1 MISIITGKPGSGKTL
16 FAVYLMYLDT
26 ILNGYDHYLK
36 SCKEIEELNKNGYN
50 FNYPKQKHVTYF
62 NGQARFSPNGHL
74 PKTTYMLDPWE
85 LGLPSQDRDVQ
96 LVFPFSKIYID
107 EAQRYYN
114 SRLSY
119 LFPDF
124 VSRFFELHRHYGLD
138 ITLIAQRGGLIDLN
152 IRELAEKLYYIEDL
166 KLVKDSLGNMVSATW
181 IIREFGSNADLEKYV
196 NGNKELGEERIYTCS
211 ENLFKFYNTR
221 FYKFLFLNRVEN
233 REFLD
238 KSLNPF
244 KYNPEICNKLSQL
257 YSATAPENFY
267 KKENKKEVNSN
278 V

>member
-1 MISIITGKPGSGKTL
+1 MISIITGKPGAGKTL
-16 FAVYLMYLDT
+16 FAVFKMLEDT
-26 ILNGYDHYLK
+26 IKDGYDNYIT
-36 SCKEIEELNKNGYN
+36 SCKEIEELNKNGYK

-62 NGQARFSPNGHL
+62 NGQARFSPQGYSVKSPYILN
-74 PKTTYMLDPWE
+74 PWE

-166 KLVKDSLGNMVSATW
+166 KLIKDSLGNMISATW
-181 IIREFGSNADLEKYV
+181 IIREFTSNAELEKYV
-196 NGNKELGEERIYTCS
+196 DGHKELGEERIYTCN
-211 ENLFKFYNTR
+211 ENLFEFYNTR

-233 REFLD
+233 RKFLD
-238 KSLNPF
+238 RLLNPF
-244 KYNPEICNKLSQL
+244 KHSPDICNMLSQV
-257 YSATAPENFY
+257 YSATAPEDFY
-267 KKENKKEVNSN
+267 KKEVKA
-278 V
+278 